1 MNKPCILLLPVPPSK
16 MVITDDK
23 GDVKQAIVGPYV
35 EGDTFTLKCDVTGG
49 KSYISLSKN
58 KTYS

>member
-1 MNKPCILLLPVPPSK
+1 

-49 KSYISLSKN
+49 KIFFNIKIKIFKKN
-58 KTYS
+58 G

>member
-1 MNKPCILLLPVPPSK
+1 

-49 KSYISLSKN
+49 KIFFL
-58 KTYS
+58 